1 VQGDPGQKTS
11 YPKLRNPSILMSY
24 SVLPQNPAKSC
35 SAKGSYLRVHFKNT
49 HETAAVLK
57 GMKLLKAQKYLED
70 VIEKKQ
76 CVPFRRFNGGI
87 GRCAQAKVWGV
98 TQGRWPEKSARFLL
112 DLLKN
117 VQSNGE
123 MKGLDISKLSIQ
135 HIQVNQAPKQ
145 RRRTHRAHGRINPYM
160 SSPSHIEL
168 ICSEESESIPKDNQ
182 KVVVSKKRV

>member
-1 VQGDPGQKTS
+1 M
-11 YPKLRNPSILMSY
+11 RY
-24 SVLPQNPAKSC
+24 SVNPQVHSKSC

-49 HETAAVLK
+49 HEAATVLK
-57 GMKLLKAQKYLED
+57 GMKLVKAQKFLDD

-76 CVPFRRFNGGI
+76 CVPFRRFNGGV

-98 TQGRWPEKSARFLL
+98 SQGRWPEKSAKFLL
-112 DLLKN
+112 GLLKN

-123 MKGLDISKLSIQ
+123 MKGLDISKLTIT

-145 RRRTHRAHGRINPYM
+145 RRRTHRAHGRVNPYM

-168 ICSEESESIPKDNQ
+168 ICSEDYETIPKENQ
-182 KVVVSKKRV
+182 KVMISKRKF